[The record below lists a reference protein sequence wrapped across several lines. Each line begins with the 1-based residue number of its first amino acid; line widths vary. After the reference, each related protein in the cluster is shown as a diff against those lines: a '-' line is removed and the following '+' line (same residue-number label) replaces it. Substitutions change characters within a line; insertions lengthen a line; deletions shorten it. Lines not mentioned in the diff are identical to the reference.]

1 MIRTMGIAGLL
12 ALGGIAGAALAEDP
26 ESVVNWRKNTIGA
39 AGRAAVA
46 LNDIRKGDLE
56 EQDRITEIAEMMVIS
71 AKLAKEA
78 FRHDTRGASVETT
91 AKDTIWTNW
100 DDFSKRM
107 DDYVAD
113 TEKVAELARAGDQGA
128 MFKQL
133 GQTFRNCKGC
143 HDTYRTK

>member
-12 ALGGIAGAALAEDP
+12 ALGGIAGAAVAEDP

-100 DDFSKRM
+100 DGRKWRVTGTLIALTVVGALV
-107 DDYVAD
+107 VAMVD
-113 TEKVAELARAGDQGA
+113 PAL
-128 MFKQL
+128 
-133 GQTFRNCKGC
+133 
-143 HDTYRTK
+143 